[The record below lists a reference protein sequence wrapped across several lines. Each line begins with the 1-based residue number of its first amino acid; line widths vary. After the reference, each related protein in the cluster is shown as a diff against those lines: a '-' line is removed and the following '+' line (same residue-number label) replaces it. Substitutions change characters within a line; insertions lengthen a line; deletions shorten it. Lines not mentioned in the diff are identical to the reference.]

1 MMILVVLGTLEQK
14 EMGLFTVQEKYFSA
28 WIVWFWYLHTKG
40 ELVNDYPYD
49 DEM

>member
-1 MMILVVLGTLEQK
+1 MCFWLG
-14 EMGLFTVQEKYFSA
+14 
-28 WIVWFWYLHTKG
+28 IVWGVSVVGVVVGFWYLHNKG

>member
-1 MMILVVLGTLEQK
+1 MWFWLGI
-14 EMGLFTVQEKYFSA
+14 A
-28 WIVWFWYLHTKG
+28 WIVSIVISIVWFWYLHTKG

>member
-1 MMILVVLGTLEQK
+1 MWFWLSVVWS
-14 EMGLFTVQEKYFSA
+14 VS
-28 WIVWFWYLHTKG
+28 IVGAAVWCWYLHNKG

>member
-1 MMILVVLGTLEQK
+1 MWFWIGVVW
-14 EMGLFTVQEKYFSA
+14 VISIVSNA
-28 WIVWFWYLHTKG
+28 VWFWYLHNKG